1 MPVSIDETLLG
12 RWISIS
18 WFEKFDSE
26 MCRGFYAFDVGVIS
40 NIYQNRIKVCFKEGV
55 ESYDVFLQPNNWTSC
70 IVCPPTRQYQRQL
83 LSKKASSLSS
93 LLLCCL

>member
-18 WFEKFDSE
+18 WFRKFVFE
-26 MCRGFYAFDVGVIS
+26 MSRGFYAFDVGVIS
-40 NIYQNRIKVCFKEGV
+40 NIYQNRIKVCFEERV

-70 IVCPPTRQYQRQL
+70 SVSPPTRQYQW
-83 LSKKASSLSS
+83 
-93 LLLCCL
+93 